1 MHYLSPH
8 TDCPYHFPFQR
19 IFRVMW
25 KTCPRFPSFISKHT
39 PWLVHIHNSY
49 ILSSISS
56 VLYAFSNLYKI
67 GYCLFGI
74 YCLAGIFMFF
84 DYKHACISPLTTFKC
99 GAKLFENQK
108 TNDSGIVACQVTGQ
122 SGNLTFIVTIHYIPF
137 LCGLSQTRWDVK
149 TKCANIYALW
159 KFMIPSGCSCFLRV
173 IYYVSGWL
181 NIPSYVRKGLFSSWE
196 WKRHRTTEVINCTE
210 PCCVVWEMIL
220 LPQDVR
226 LPFEQQ

>member
-1 MHYLSPH
+1 
-8 TDCPYHFPFQR
+8 
-19 IFRVMW
+19 MW

-84 DYKHACISPLTTFKC
+84 DYKHACISPLTIFKC
-99 GAKLFENQK
+99 EAKLFENQK
-108 TNDSGIVACQVTGQ
+108 TNDSGIVACQVTSQ

-149 TKCANIYALW
+149 KEMCKYLCPLEVYDT
-159 KFMIPSGCSCFLRV
+159 LR
-173 IYYVSGWL
+173 L
-181 NIPSYVRKGLFSSWE
+181 QLLLASYLLRFWMVKYTIICQ
-196 WKRHRTTEVINCTE
+196 KRSV
-210 PCCVVWEMIL
+210 
-220 LPQDVR
+220 
-226 LPFEQQ
+226 F